1 LDEQVRTKDQQGN
14 LYVDDKLTVTGTIP
28 STPLAISRVF
38 VSMKIQF
45 LNDVSAVCCFGKEN
59 NSSTIEESIRKE

>member
-14 LYVDDKLTVTGTIP
+14 LHVDDKLTVTGTIP

-45 LNDVSAVCCFGKEN
+45 LNDVSATFGKEN